1 MRNVTFQ
8 NCNYAYQP
16 IVIFKDMN
24 DWQEEWSE
32 NVLKGVPAT
41 ALGALMNLSFD
52 AAL

>member
-1 MRNVTFQ
+1 
-8 NCNYAYQP
+8 
-16 IVIFKDMN
+16 MN